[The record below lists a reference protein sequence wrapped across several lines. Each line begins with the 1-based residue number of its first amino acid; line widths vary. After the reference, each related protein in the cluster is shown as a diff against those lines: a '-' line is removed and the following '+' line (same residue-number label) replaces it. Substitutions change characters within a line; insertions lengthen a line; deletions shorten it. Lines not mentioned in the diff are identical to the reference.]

1 MNPSSNVRLYLQ
13 DCLAKYNKLPVQV
26 RASFWFFICAFLQK
40 AIGMI
45 STPIFTRL
53 LTPAE
58 YGQFSVFMSW
68 MGIATIFISLCLY
81 YGVYMQGLVKFDQ
94 KRALFSSSMQGLTLV
109 MVIVWSVVYAMGY
122 SFWNQ
127 LFSLTTLQM
136 ACMFVLI
143 WVSAVFNFWASE
155 QRVDYKYRTLVSITL
170 IASFLQPLIGILFVL
185 ASSDKVTAR
194 ILGLVV
200 VDTACFSW
208 MFFKQMHSGNYKISW
223 SFCKY
228 ALLFNIPLV
237 PHYLSQVVLSSSDRI
252 MIGQMVGDTQAGIY
266 SLAYSVAL
274 IMTLFNAALSQTIN
288 PWIYQQI
295 KANRIERLAP
305 VIYFTLVFIAGVNL
319 LLMLCAPE
327 IIAIFAPKP
336 YYQAIWTIPP
346 VAMSVYFMYAY
357 DAFAKFAF
365 YYEKTVYIMTASIIG
380 AVANIVLNY
389 WLIPI
394 FGYIVAGYTTLL
406 CYVLYVTFHYLFMNK
421 ICDKYCQHV
430 RPYNTHI
437 ICCITI
443 IFILLSF
450 GILCTYRSVEL
461 RLLCV
466 VLFLWFCYHK
476 RHILISYFKQIQ
488 LFHSV
493 KRNEPNASQ
502 KISKELVS

>member
-40 AIGMI
+40 AVGMI

-58 YGQFSVFMSW
+58 YGQFNVFTSW
-68 MGIATIFISLCLY
+68 MGIVAILISLCLGA
-81 YGVYMQGLVKFDQ
+81 GVYMQGLVKFDK
-94 KRALFSSSMQGLTLV
+94 KRALFSSSMQGLTLGL
-109 MVIVWSVVYAMGY
+109 VIVWSIVYALGHA
-122 SFWNQ
+122 FWNQ

-136 ACMFVLI
+136 TCMFMLI

-155 QRVDYKYRTLVSITL
+155 QRVDYKYRTLVIVTL

-228 ALLFNIPLV
+228 ALMFNIPLV

-252 MIGQMVGDTQAGIY
+252 MIGQMVGDSQAGIY

-274 IMTLFNAALSQTIN
+274 IMTLFNTALCQTIS

-295 KANRIERLAP
+295 KRKRIERLAP
-305 VIYFTLVFIAGVNL
+305 VIYFTLILIAGVNL
-319 LLMLCAPE
+319 FLMLCAPE

-336 YYQAIWTIPP
+336 YYRAIWTIPP
-346 VAMSVYFMYAY
+346 VAMSVYLMYAY

-365 YYEKTVYIMTASIIG
+365 YFEKTGYIMVASVVG
-380 AVANIVLNY
+380 AIANILLNY

-394 FGYIVAGYTTLL
+394 FGYIVAGYTTWL

-421 ICDKYCQHV
+421 ICDTYCQHI
-430 RPYNTHI
+430 RPYNSRI
-437 ICCITI
+437 ILIITGVFFI
-443 IFILLSF
+443 SSFLILLTYQCMWLRYSLIGCF
-450 GILCTYRSVEL
+450 GIAFWFVRKKIWQFIQQIKNLRDTTY
-461 RLLCV
+461 
-466 VLFLWFCYHK
+466 Y
-476 RHILISYFKQIQ
+476 
-488 LFHSV
+488 
-493 KRNEPNASQ
+493 
-502 KISKELVS
+502 SKARQ